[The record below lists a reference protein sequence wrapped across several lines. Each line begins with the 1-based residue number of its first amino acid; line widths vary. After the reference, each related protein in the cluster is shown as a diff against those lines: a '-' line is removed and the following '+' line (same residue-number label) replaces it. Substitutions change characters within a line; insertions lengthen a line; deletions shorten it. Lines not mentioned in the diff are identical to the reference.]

1 MLIAITKFCKNFL
14 RCGLMGWCME
24 IMFTALDS
32 LRRRN
37 LKLTGMTSLWMFP
50 IYGCAA
56 IIAPISRLL
65 KNRPFWMRGLAY
77 MSLIF
82 SGEYLTG
89 KLLRKH
95 SMCPWDYHKSR
106 FHIGSVIR
114 LDYAPLWFGAG
125 LMFEKML
132 SHKDRTLSGPVLPK

>member
-1 MLIAITKFCKNFL
+1 MLTSITRFGKNFL
-14 RCGLMGWCME
+14 RCGLIGWCME
-24 IMFTALDS
+24 ITYTALNS

-37 LKLTGMTSLWMFP
+37 LKLTAQTSLWMFP

-56 IIAPISRLL
+56 IIAPLSRLL
-65 KNRPFWMRGLAY
+65 KKRPFWMRGFAY

-89 KLLRKH
+89 RLLRRH

-106 FHIGSVIR
+106 FHIGNVVR
-114 LDYAPLWFGAG
+114 LDYAPLWFSVG
-125 LMFEKML
+125 LLYEKLL
-132 SHKDRTLSGPVLPK
+132 SSKHS